1 MKRCK
6 PLELYDRWFVE
17 QISIQIVETKSN
29 DNKIA
34 TFQLRLQL
42 KKYPRKESAISCVE
56 GLQMAQGLMEI
67 KKIELESILHTV
79 STTTKR
85 PFVDF
90 LGYSNRFVSVGRR
103 RSAIPIIRS
112 YSSRSIS
119 FANTKRI
126 PIKEFS
132 NSQ

>member
-1 MKRCK
+1 
-6 PLELYDRWFVE
+6 
-17 QISIQIVETKSN
+17 
-29 DNKIA
+29 
-34 TFQLRLQL
+34 
-42 KKYPRKESAISCVE
+42 
-56 GLQMAQGLMEI
+56 MEI

-90 LGYSNRFVSVGRR
+90 LGHSNRFVSVGRR